1 MILFDRLEVFNVY
14 ASVFFHRRFHI
25 EFFFMALLRHN
36 SSKDHAAQVGGDSVR
51 TVNTE
56 IVRSYGQK
64 VLDPRASNCR
74 DCQFLPD
81 ST

>member
-36 SSKDHAAQVGGDSVR
+36 SSKDHAAQVGGILS
-51 TVNTE
+51 E
-56 IVRSYGQK
+56 Q
-64 VLDPRASNCR
+64 
-74 DCQFLPD
+74 
-81 ST
+81 